1 MPQTAHSHGDEIVH
15 IGAHGAAAVAAQRYV
30 EIVAEPGGEGD
41 VPAVPELAQVERLVG
56 ISEVL
61 FQLESHQGGDTDA
74 QVAVA
79 GEVTV
84 NLQGIAQ
91 DAHQVLK
98 TRIGHGVFENPVVV
112 LGDIVGYEEFL
123 EHAHDDE
130 PEADVGAPVGHG
142 RRLLELWQQGA
153 GTGDGACH
161 EQGEEGE
168 VERVFKQARL
178 CGEPPLVYVDGVTDG
193 LERVERYSHRQD
205 DGQRREVGA
214 GEFVENLNEEIGVL
228 VVEQRQQ
235 FHCHGEPHQSFAP
248 WPFPLVHLACEVV
261 RQQHGGGQQEH
272 QHPVGLVG
280 EEQAERHHV
289 EKHERLEGVAYGD
302 VEAKKQHEG
311 HGERQRHKRPRFVGS
326 REEMDEL
333 VEHCPSCCGLY
344 LW

>member
-61 FQLESHQGGDTDA
+61 FQLESHQGGDADA

-79 GEVTV
+79 GEVAV

-142 RRLLELWQQGA
+142 CRLLKLRQQGA
-153 GTGDGACH
+153 GPGDGACH
-161 EQGEEGE
+161 DEREEGQ
-168 VERVFKQARL
+168 VEGILEQAH
-178 CGEPPLVYVDGVTDG
+178 LVGVLAFVHIYGIADG
-193 LERVERYSHRQD
+193 LEGIEGD
-205 DGQRREVGA
+205 TDGQ
-214 GEFVENLNEEIGVL
+214 
-228 VVEQRQQ
+228 QQ
-235 FHCHGEPHQSFAP
+235 
-248 WPFPLVHLACEVV
+248 
-261 RQQHGGGQQEH
+261 
-272 QHPVGLVG
+272 
-280 EEQAERHHV
+280 
-289 EKHERLEGVAYGD
+289 
-302 VEAKKQHEG
+302 
-311 HGERQRHKRPRFVGS
+311 
-326 REEMDEL
+326 
-333 VEHCPSCCGLY
+333 
-344 LW
+344 